1 MRESIF
7 INHPS
12 KPRSG
17 DILPLYEKPHTDH
30 EKHLCTL
37 VAEGMDLA
45 EYKELVRNP
54 KYVCRVCGR
63 AAASDMNLCDAV
75 PL

>member
-1 MRESIF
+1 M
-7 INHPS
+7 
-12 KPRSG
+12 
-17 DILPLYEKPHTDH
+17 PLYEKPHIDH

-45 EYKELVRNP
+45 EYRGLVRNP
-54 KYVCRVCGR
+54 RYICRVCGR
-63 AAASDMNLCDAV
+63 AAASEKNLCDPV